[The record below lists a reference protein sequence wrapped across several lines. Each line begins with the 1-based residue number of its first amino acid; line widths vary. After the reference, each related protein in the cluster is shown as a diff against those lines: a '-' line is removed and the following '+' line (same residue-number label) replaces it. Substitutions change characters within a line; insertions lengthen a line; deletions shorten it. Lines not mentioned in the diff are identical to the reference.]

1 MITLALRS
9 LALFTLLASTAL
21 LSAQSDARAK
31 TLLDEVYNKINGYKN
46 ISLEFK
52 YVLENKEADLYQ
64 ETKGDM
70 TVMGDLYRVDVFG
83 SQQLY
88 DGEKVYTIVPENE
101 EVLIEN
107 MGESDA
113 TITPS
118 KMLTFYREGYD
129 AKWDILQDMQGRKIQ
144 FIKLIPQDPSSDL
157 RDILLGVDVTTKNV
171 YRVIEH
177 GKENTQ
183 TTITVLSLKVNQD
196 LPSNMFRFNRSKYE
210 SEGYYID
217 E

>member
-1 MITLALRS
+1 M
-9 LALFTLLASTAL
+9 ASTAL

-70 TVMGDLYRVDVFG
+70 TVMGDLYRVNVFG

-88 DGEKVYTIVPENE
+88 DGKKVYTIVPENE
-101 EVLIEN
+101 EVLVEN

-129 AKWDILQDMQGRKIQ
+129 AKWDILQNMQGRKIQ
-144 FIKLIPQDPSSDL
+144 FVKLIPQDAASDL
-157 RDILLGVDVTTKNV
+157 KNILLGVDVATKNV
-171 YRVIEH
+171 YRVIEQ
-177 GKENTQ
+177 GKENTK

-196 LPSNMFRFNRSKYE
+196 LPSNMFSFNRSKYE